1 MTPIPLSFCRPAPVK
16 FDQVEAARLA
26 IAYNPRNA
34 PRLAGP
40 GPPTAARLAAVTGKY
55 WGGNADL
62 SVRFLDNPTAACRGL
77 ILGHMNAWG
86 DQGARVR
93 FRETTAEGL
102 IRVSRDSTG
111 YWSVIGTDALGVQ
124 VGHATMNLENWTEF
138 MVDTECRRVI
148 RHEAGHAIGMY
159 HEQLR
164 PEIVAKL
171 KFEETVTWYMNTQ
184 GWTRDEVIANVLTPF
199 PPEFSIGGPA
209 DVNSTMCYAIPGFL
223 TVDGVAIPGGRDI
236 DQLDYDLTRQLFP
249 PSTSTVFTF
258 DLGVGPLPTRR
269 IMGLP
274 AGWGTGAWTGQTIA
288 FAQDFMVIP
297 TVTTTNR
304 PLVTLPEKYRT
315 TVGSGYKVS
324 IDLAQKVVTTP
335 PGWQFL
341 TGAGV
346 YEPGK
351 PLADGKSNEH
361 NVVVLRVNPRG
372 GGTAL
377 MPSGYGWQSVV

>member
-1 MTPIPLSFCRPAPVK
+1 MTPIPLSFCRPAPVAL
-16 FDQVEAARLA
+16 DRVEAARLA
-26 IAYNPRNA
+26 VAYNPRNA
-34 PRLAGP
+34 PRWAGSV
-40 GPPTAARLAAVTGKY
+40 PPTAARLAAVTGKY

-77 ILGHMNAWG
+77 ILSHMNAWG
-86 DQGARVR
+86 DQGAQIR

-102 IRVSRDSTG
+102 IRITRDATG

-124 VGHATMNLENWTEF
+124 AGHATMNLGGWTEF
-138 MVDTECRRVI
+138 MVDAECRRVI

-164 PEIVAKL
+164 PEIIARL
-171 KFEETVTWYMNTQ
+171 KFEETITWYMNTQ

-199 PPEFSIGGPA
+199 PPEFSVGGPA
-209 DVNSTMCYAIPGFL
+209 DVNSVMCYAIPGFL
-223 TVDGVAIPGGRDI
+223 TVDGMAIPGGRDI

-258 DLGVGPLPTRR
+258 DLGAGLPPVRR
-269 IMGLP
+269 LMGLP
-274 AGWGTGAWTGQTIA
+274 VGWGVSAWTDRTIA

-297 TVTTTNR
+297 TVTKTDR
-304 PLVTLPEKYRT
+304 PLITVPEPYRT
-315 TVGSGYKVS
+315 AVGGGYKVS

-335 PGWQFL
+335 PGWQFE
-341 TGAGV
+341 TGPGL

-351 PLADGKSNEH
+351 PLGDGTTNEK
-361 NVVVLRVNPRG
+361 NVVVLRVLGRG
-372 GGTAL
+372 TGIAL
-377 MPSGYGWQSVV
+377 LPSGQGWQSVM